1 MKEFLEG
8 SIAFSIGLSCLA
20 LWNLFSLF
28 PHEVIFQNIALSL
41 SPIALTSC
49 LYLIYLKGS
58 KDAEAAWEFRRELY
72 LRWEAENY
80 AKYYFV
86 AGTLRKRTMYDDVEV
101 FNAREWIQF
110 STLIDVLDCFKKTD
124 EEKNKQQTKEEYEL
138 EIAEAKKE
146 EY

>member
-1 MKEFLEG
+1 MREFLEG

-58 KDAEAAWEFRRELY
+58 KDGEATREFIQELY
-72 LRWEAENY
+72 LSWELRQQEAWLREEAEKNDQ
-80 AKYYFV
+80 YYFI
-86 AGTLRKRTMYDDVEV
+86 GPNLRKKTMYDDIEYDDVEV
-101 FNAREWIQF
+101 FNERELIQVF
-110 STLIDVLDCFKKTD
+110 ILLDVLDCFKR
-124 EEKNKQQTKEEYEL
+124 
-138 EIAEAKKE
+138 
-146 EY
+146 

>member
-1 MKEFLEG
+1 MREFLEG

-58 KDAEAAWEFRRELY
+58 KDGEATREFIQELY
-72 LRWEAENY
+72 RSWEVENEAE
-80 AKYYFV
+80 YYFV
-86 AGTLRKRTMYDDVEV
+86 SGTIRKRTVYEDVEV
-101 FNAREWIQF
+101 FNKREWIQF
-110 STLIDVLDCFKKTD
+110 STLIDVINCFKK
-124 EEKNKQQTKEEYEL
+124 
-138 EIAEAKKE
+138 
-146 EY
+146 

>member
-1 MKEFLEG
+1 MREFLEG

-58 KDAEAAWEFRRELY
+58 KDGEANREFIQELY
-72 LRWEAENY
+72 LSWELRQEAWLREEAEKK
-80 AKYYFV
+80 AQYYFI
-86 AGTLRKRTMYDDVEV
+86 GLNLYKKTIYEDIKV
-101 FNAREWIQF
+101 FNEREWIQV
-110 STLIDVLDCFKKTD
+110 STLIDVLDCFKR
-124 EEKNKQQTKEEYEL
+124 
-138 EIAEAKKE
+138 
-146 EY
+146 